1 MDSGDTAWLLM
12 SSALVLFMVPGLAFF
27 YAGMVR
33 GKNVLAMLM
42 KNYVAM
48 GVVTITWVVIGYS
61 LAFSG
66 DWNGWGLIGDLEFFA
81 LGELGTG
88 TELGLGADAQGN
100 TFPDTVHLLFQ
111 LMFAIITPAL
121 ISGAV
126 AERMKF
132 SAWVIFIAIWSIVVY
147 APMAHWVWGGGFIG
161 GARDGTDIPGL
172 EAIDFAGGLVVH
184 INAGVAALVLVL
196 MLGPRL
202 GWRRELMRPHS
213 LPLTMMGAG
222 ILWFGWFGFNAG
234 SAFFANGSA
243 GNAFLTT
250 QIAAAVA
257 AMAWIMAEQAMHGR
271 PTTLGFASGAVAG
284 LVAITPA
291 AGFVSPLW
299 ALVIGLAAGLICF
312 AALQIKFRFNFDD
325 SLDVVA
331 VHLVG
336 GMVGALLLGLFAEEA
351 IGGVDGLFFGSAA
364 QLLRQGGSIVI
375 ALLWSG
381 IMTFAIAFILDKTI
395 GLRVTEDEERRGL
408 DVALHEEQG
417 YVLSE

>member
-1 MDSGDTAWLLM
+1 MDTGDTAWLLM
-12 SSALVLFMVPGLAFF
+12 SSALVLFMTPGLAFF
-27 YAGMVR
+27 YGGMVR
-33 GKNVLAMLM
+33 GRNVLAMLM

-48 GVVTITWVVIGYS
+48 GVVTVTWIVIGYS

-66 DWNGWGLIGDLEFFA
+66 DWQGLGLIGDLKLFA
-81 LGELGTG
+81 LGELGVG
-88 TELGLGADAQGN
+88 TELGLGNDVQGN

-132 SAWVIFIAIWSIVVY
+132 SAWVVFIAIWSIVVY
-147 APMAHWVWGGGFIG
+147 APMAHWVWGGGFLSAVG
-161 GARDGTDIPGL
+161 DATSIPGVN
-172 EAIDFAGGLVVH
+172 AIDFAGGLVVH
-184 INAGVAALVLVL
+184 INAGVAALALV
-196 MLGPRL
+196 MVLGPRL
-202 GWRRELMRPHS
+202 GWRRDVMRPHA
-213 LPLTMMGAG
+213 LPFTVLGAG

-234 SAFFANGSA
+234 SAFFADGAA

-250 QIAAAVA
+250 QIAAGVA
-257 AMAWIMAEQAMHGR
+257 ALTWALAEQFKHGR

-299 ALVIGLAAGLICF
+299 ALVIGVAAGAICF
-312 AALQIKFRFNFDD
+312 LALQIKFRYGFDD

-331 VHLVG
+331 VHMVG
-336 GMVGALLLGLFAEEA
+336 GIVGALLLGLFAEAA
-351 IGGVDGLFFGSAA
+351 IGGRDGLFFGNPG
-364 QLLRQGGSIVI
+364 QLLNQAVSIVI
-375 ALLWSG
+375 ALVFSFVA
-381 IMTFAIAFILDKTI
+381 TYVIAVIIDRTM
-395 GLRVTEDEERRGL
+395 GLRVSEDEERRGL

-417 YVLSE
+417 YVLTE